1 MASSMVMFNFNS
13 TILAVIPI
21 RSPTFLAEI
30 VVGLIFARSKTY
42 KTMGFISANAA
53 FRGVSWEYF
62 SLKALEL

>member
-1 MASSMVMFNFNS
+1 MASSVGMFNFSS
-13 TILAVIPI
+13 TILAVMPI

-53 FRGVSWEYF
+53 FRGVSWDYF